1 MKRLEREYKVKRP
14 STLEGWFM
22 MFGKKGQIF
31 YSPKKDKDIQ
41 VFASYYKR
49 KVSTERLV
57 AVTTGKEI
65 PVAKSITK
73 VTLL

>member
-1 MKRLEREYKVKRP
+1 MGKANKVTRP

-31 YSPKKDKDIQ
+31 YSLKKDKDLQ
-41 VFASYYKR
+41 AFATHYKR
-49 KVSTERLV
+49 KISTERLT
-57 AVTTGKEI
+57 AVSVKKEI
-65 PVAKSITK
+65 PNCHSITK

>member
-1 MKRLEREYKVKRP
+1 MGKANKVTRP

-22 MFGKKGQIF
+22 MFGTKGQVF
-31 YSPKKDKDIQ
+31 YSSKKDKDLQ
-41 VFASYYKR
+41 AFSTHYKR
-49 KVSTERLV
+49 KISTERLT

-65 PVAKSITK
+65 PTCHSITK